1 VRTAGEPQ
9 WDRHAEV
16 AGLPVFWRQAPAP
29 VGGSGVRPL
38 YLHGSPTNSDDFVPF
53 LERTGGI
60 APDLPGF
67 GRSGKP
73 AAFDYSI
80 RGYGRFLSR
89 FIETLELER
98 FSLVVHDWG
107 AVALALTDGVMDR
120 VDRVVVMNAVP
131 LLPGYRWHR
140 IARLWR
146 TPIVGELTMG
156 FTTRWGFKQVSRE
169 MLVADGPAPDFLI
182 DRVWDHFDHGTQR
195 AILKLYRSAPSDE
208 LARAGAGL
216 GDLDRPALVVWGER
230 DPFIP
235 TVFAR
240 AYAEALGG
248 PARLEL
254 LDDASHWPW
263 LDRPDVVDT
272 VARFLAGDLPAG

>member
-1 VRTAGEPQ
+1 MRTRSDPG
-9 WDRHAEV
+9 WDRTAEV
-16 AGLPVFWRQAPAP
+16 ADLPVFWRQAPAP
-29 VGGSGVRPL
+29 DPGGGATPL
-38 YLHGSPTNSDDFVPF
+38 YVHGSPTNSDDFLPF

-80 RGYGRFLSR
+80 RGYARFLSR
-89 FIETLELER
+89 FLEMVELER
-98 FSLVVHDWG
+98 LSLVVHDWG
-107 AVALALTDGVMDR
+107 AAALALLDGVMDR

-131 LLPGYRWHR
+131 LMPGYRWHR

-146 TPIVGELTMG
+146 TPVVGELTMG
-156 FTTRWGFKQVSRE
+156 FATRWAVERVLRE
-169 MLVADGPAPDFLI
+169 AFAAGGPAPDFFV

-208 LARAGAGL
+208 LARAGTGL
-216 GDLDRPALVVWGER
+216 GDVRRPALVVWGER
-230 DPFIP
+230 DPYIS
-235 TVFAR
+235 TAFAG
-240 AYAEALGG
+240 AYVEALGA

-254 LDDASHWPW
+254 LDDAGHWPW

-272 VARFLAGDLPAG
+272 VASFLAGDRSAG